1 MSIQRPLSPN
11 SSSVAPSVASVADRK
26 KEIRDY
32 QGLLQALL
40 QALLY
45 YVVDFV
51 ASSLCFAEIARRA
64 AESMVAAC
72 SWASPGVQGVVSFKK
87 SGAQCNFTSYF
98 VSFCFFQ
105 LLLSESIAIIDSLL

>member
-26 KEIRDY
+26 KEIGDY
-32 QGLLQALL
+32 QALL

-45 YVVDFV
+45 YFVDLV